1 MTKSDPTLEQSDL
14 FASELPSE
22 IDLVRQA
29 VIRTKTRINL
39 LLWDLL
45 NVARSHGK
53 CLAVRFDSSTT
64 SSCTLNLISV
74 FLDPGELP
82 PLGFAWTLYSSEG
95 PANVQ
100 A

>member
-1 MTKSDPTLEQSDL
+1 MTEQSDL

-22 IDLVRQA
+22 TDLIRQA
-29 VIRTKTRINL
+29 VIKTKTRINL

-45 NVARSHGK
+45 SVAKSHGK

-64 SSCTLNLISV
+64 SSCSLNLVSV
-74 FLDPGELP
+74 FLEPGELP
-82 PLGFAWTLYSSEG
+82 PLGYAWTLYSNEG
-95 PANVQ
+95 PINVQ